1 MNKLFLSLGVLTL
14 VLCATMASADLFWGA
29 GSPGFGS
36 SNPNPVLF
44 QLDTFTG
51 TVGTSFQY
59 STWNYIFDATCGPN
73 DTLYV
78 VHNTVSDV
86 YNFKLARVDAL
97 TGSVLSDT
105 PVKNLTGTDYPH
117 WNAIKYHAGKLY
129 AVENNAWGSNYTAGQ
144 NRGYIYEVTLNAAGD
159 PVSATRGAYVGPY
172 PDGALAYKD
181 GVWYASDWRKDY
193 SSWIKT
199 GTNVTSEVFAPLSGG
214 PGYTNGV
221 GLISGWD
228 FETDGDLL
236 AVSWMANGVDSSI
249 DDFNIYKIDL
259 PSGNATKL
267 YNIKSQLPSNITWLS
282 ALSATTPVPEPVFFQ
297 MGAMLGLGGLGLLR
311 LRRR

>member
-86 YNFKLARVDAL
+86 YNFKLAAGFVEDC
-97 TGSVLSDT
+97 GSPLHTTRFRTFTILS
-105 PVKNLTGTDYPH
+105 
-117 WNAIKYHAGKLY
+117 
-129 AVENNAWGSNYTAGQ
+129 
-144 NRGYIYEVTLNAAGD
+144 
-159 PVSATRGAYVGPY
+159 
-172 PDGALAYKD
+172 
-181 GVWYASDWRKDY
+181 
-193 SSWIKT
+193 
-199 GTNVTSEVFAPLSGG
+199 
-214 PGYTNGV
+214 
-221 GLISGWD
+221 
-228 FETDGDLL
+228 
-236 AVSWMANGVDSSI
+236 
-249 DDFNIYKIDL
+249 
-259 PSGNATKL
+259 
-267 YNIKSQLPSNITWLS
+267 
-282 ALSATTPVPEPVFFQ
+282 
-297 MGAMLGLGGLGLLR
+297 
-311 LRRR
+311 